1 MARPRIPV
9 AIKKLRGNPSGR
21 WQDLEAGIILPPEM
35 PEPPAG
41 LPEEVKVKF
50 IETGKLLF
58 ALGTMT
64 KCDVDGLVRYAT
76 YACVLAKA
84 HLDLHRLPYVGV
96 NKAGRVTY
104 NPALKIISQLV
115 PLQTKFETE
124 MGMTAAA
131 RSKINLGTK
140 EKQNVSPTQEFLQ

>member
-1 MARPRIPV
+1 
-9 AIKKLRGNPSGR
+9 
-21 WQDLEAGIILPPEM
+21 M

-41 LPEEVKVKF
+41 IAEDVKVKF

-64 KCDVDGLVRYAT
+64 ACDVDGLVRYAT

-84 HLDLHRLPYVGV
+84 HADLSRMPYVGV
-96 NKAGRVTY
+96 GSDGRVTL
-104 NPALKIISQLV
+104 NPAIKLIAQLV
-115 PLQTKFETE
+115 PLQVKFETE

-131 RSKINLGTK
+131 RSKINLGAK
-140 EKQNVSPTQEFLQ
+140 EKTNVSPTQEFL

>member
-1 MARPRIPV
+1 
-9 AIKKLRGNPSGR
+9 
-21 WQDLEAGIILPPEM
+21 M

-41 LPEEVKVKF
+41 ISEEVKVKF

-76 YACVLAKA
+76 YAVTLAKA
-84 HLDLHRLPYVGV
+84 HGDLARLPYVGV

-104 NPALKIISQLV
+104 NPAIKLITQLA
-115 PLQTKFETE
+115 PLQVKFETE

-140 EKQNVSPTQEFLQ
+140 TPNHVSPTQEFLQ